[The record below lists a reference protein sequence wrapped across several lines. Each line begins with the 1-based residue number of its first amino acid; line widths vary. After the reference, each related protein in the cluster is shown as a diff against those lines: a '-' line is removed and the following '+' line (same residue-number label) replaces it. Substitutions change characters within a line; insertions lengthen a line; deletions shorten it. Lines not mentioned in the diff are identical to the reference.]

1 MKALGYFFMTVG
13 YLATVFVFSFGIMGL
28 IYDVGILLVILMCL
42 FLWLFM
48 GFPFLLLGRYCLMK
62 NGGQRVSI
70 FGLKIDLNNNFL
82 DRFNA
87 YVNTQKDKVNT
98 SFIDKAKTNSTTKI
112 NDLKQ
117 EVHVKENYAVDYEIK
132 LIKLAKENDGYVSRV
147 DVVLAFNIPS
157 KKAQFIIDE
166 LYAEGLFDIHLTKNG
181 STLYKLR
188 NYCSAE
194 ERETASSLLD

>member
-1 MKALGYFFMTVG
+1 MKALGNLFIVIGCFFILVIIAGIASDSEKESGESPSDT
-13 YLATVFVFSFGIMGL
+13 LAGVMGGL
-28 IYDVGILLVILMCL
+28 IFALPCL
-42 FLWLFM
+42 Y
-48 GFPFLLLGRYCLMK
+48 LGRHFIRKSKVQNANIIESNVEMTATANMAK
-62 NGGQRVSI
+62 SNTHVNSGSGTDASI
-70 FGLKIDLNNNFL
+70 E
-82 DRFNA
+82 
-87 YVNTQKDKVNT
+87 NT
-98 SFIDKAKTNSTTKI
+98 
-112 NDLKQ
+112 
-117 EVHVKENYAVDYEIK
+117 DYEIK